1 MQARP
6 VCVQEATMAQANV
19 QAAAEEAG
27 VRVCLSWV
35 SPQPQSTQQ
44 HGAGAMAR
52 EDPRGLSMKILPP
65 PFWDPWNF
73 WGVQRDRGSL
83 RVEGVG
89 IWDYLNPKGM

>member
-1 MQARP
+1 
-6 VCVQEATMAQANV
+6 MAQANV

-52 EDPRGLSMKILPP
+52 VPFTPINRARGTSPI
-65 PFWDPWNF
+65 
-73 WGVQRDRGSL
+73 RGPGQKTFK
-83 RVEGVG
+83 V
-89 IWDYLNPKGM
+89 

>member
-52 EDPRGLSMKILPP
+52 D
-65 PFWDPWNF
+65 
-73 WGVQRDRGSL
+73 
-83 RVEGVG
+83 
-89 IWDYLNPKGM
+89 